1 MKIKQHAIRYN
12 HRYMFENVNEI
23 FFQHCRFKISN
34 NENRHDVIDDDIF
47 ECFIIFWY
55 IVINRRINKKW

>member
-1 MKIKQHAIRYN
+1 MKIKQHAIRHN
-12 HRYMFENVNEI
+12 HRYIFENVNEF

-47 ECFIIFWY
+47 EYFIIF
-55 IVINRRINKKW
+55 